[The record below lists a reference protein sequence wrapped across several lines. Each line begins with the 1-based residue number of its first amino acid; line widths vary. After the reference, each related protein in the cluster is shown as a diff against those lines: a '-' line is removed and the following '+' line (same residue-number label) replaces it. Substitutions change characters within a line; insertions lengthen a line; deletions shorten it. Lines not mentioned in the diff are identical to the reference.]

1 MTARALGDLS
11 MRDFCAALAAHT
23 PTPGGGATSAVVLA
37 QSAALGSMVIAY
49 TRDKSKFAEHFPRL
63 ERTDQ
68 LLKAARHE
76 ALLLADRDAAAYEAL
91 SALWKRP
98 SAERSADPAW
108 TAALEEAIAAPTA
121 IADLALATQAA
132 LASLREITSK
142 QLASDLRIA
151 LMLAAAAVHCALLNV
166 EVNMPLRTDAQAR
179 DEGQRSVE
187 SKRATCDRLSTAVAT
202 VP

>member
-1 MTARALGDLS
+1 MTARTLGDLS

-49 TRDKSKFAEHFPRL
+49 TRDKSKFAEHLPRL
-63 ERTDQ
+63 EKTDQ
-68 LLKAARHE
+68 LLEAARHE

-151 LMLAAAAVHCALLNV
+151 LILATAAVHSALLNV
-166 EVNMPLRTDAQAR
+166 EVNLPLRTDVGAQA
-179 DEGQRSVE
+179 EGQKTVE
-187 SKRATCDRLSTAVAT
+187 SKRAACNRVNAAALIA
-202 VP
+202 P

>member
-1 MTARALGDLS
+1 MEQRLGDLS
-11 MRDFCAALAAHT
+11 MRDFCAALAAHQ

-49 TRDKSKFAEHFPRL
+49 TREKSKFAAHLPRL

-68 LLKAARHE
+68 MLTAARHE

-98 SAERSADPAW
+98 AAERSADPAW
-108 TAALEEAIAAPTA
+108 TAAVEEAIAAPTA

-151 LMLAAAAVHCALLNV
+151 LILSAAAVHSALLNV
-166 EVNMPLRTDAQAR
+166 EVNVPLRVDARAR
-179 DEGQRSVE
+179 EEGQQLVE
-187 SKRATCDRLSTAVAT
+187 SKRIACARVNASALIA
-202 VP
+202 P

>member
-1 MTARALGDLS
+1 VTAQTLGNLS
-11 MRDFCAALAAHT
+11 LHDFCAALAAHT

-49 TRDKSKFAEHFPRL
+49 TRDKAKFASHLPRL
-63 ERTDQ
+63 ERTAQ
-68 LLKAARHE
+68 ILEAARHE

-91 SALWKRP
+91 SAHWKRP
-98 SAERSADPAW
+98 AAERSTDPAW
-108 TAALEEAIAAPTA
+108 TVALEEAIAAPTA

-151 LMLAAAAVHCALLNV
+151 LILSAAAVHAALLNV
-166 EVNMPLRTDAQAR
+166 EVNLPLRADARAHA
-179 DEGQRSVE
+179 EGQQSIER
-187 SKRATCDRLSTAVAT
+187 KRTACDLVNASALLA
-202 VP
+202 P